1 MTKPRS
7 KRWLPHRVAVA
18 SIAFAFVLLSVAQ
31 SIAGCGGYCEAR
43 QVRAICHQAVGSQDL
58 KVHQRDAEFQKC
70 KANPLSYLGPSVRGD
85 AQIGS
90 D

>member
-18 SIAFAFVLLSVAQ
+18 SIAFAFVLSSVAQ

-43 QVRAICHQAVGSQDL
+43 QVRAICHQAVGSRDL
-58 KVHQRDAEFQKC
+58 KVYQRDAEFEKC
-70 KANPLSYLGPSVRGD
+70 KSDPLSYLAPSFRGD
-85 AQIGS
+85 AEPGS